1 MGRGLGDAVVV
12 LPLVFG
18 RVRVVLSRGGTAD
31 EEKREE
37 QKRDQSAGLGHAVS
51 LITTKPQGQS
61 ELAKN
66 KPVRR
71 LKTGEKKKWKKW
83 RPLRDSKPLKH
94 LRKPS
99 SCFA

>member
-37 QKRDQSAGLGHAVS
+37 QKRDQSAGLGHA
-51 LITTKPQGQS
+51 QS

-83 RPLRDSKPLKH
+83 RPLRDSKPVNSLCV
-94 LRKPS
+94 S
-99 SCFA
+99 SNCFA

>member
-51 LITTKPQGQS
+51 LITT
-61 ELAKN
+61 
-66 KPVRR
+66 
-71 LKTGEKKKWKKW
+71 
-83 RPLRDSKPLKH
+83 
-94 LRKPS
+94 
-99 SCFA
+99 